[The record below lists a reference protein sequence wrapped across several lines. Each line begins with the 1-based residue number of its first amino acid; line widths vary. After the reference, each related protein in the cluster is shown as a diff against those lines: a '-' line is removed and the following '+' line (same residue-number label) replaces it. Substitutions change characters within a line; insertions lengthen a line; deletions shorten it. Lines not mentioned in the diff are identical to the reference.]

1 MNQNNTIIFVILG
14 DIATYRRPSF
24 NERDVCKYTNYSFSS
39 YAVLIKRLAL
49 KLGLKS
55 DHIGIF
61 AKGNNNYFNIAPIHP
76 DNKVFVQP
84 TIDEIYETK
93 CLESELNFIPFQEC
107 SDLTNISIR
116 KFLKKSKCQK
126 PNIILFMFDH
136 GDTNCF
142 GNLKFLDLYIR
153 LMEVEHSSLRIF
165 IDSCQSKCMISK
177 VKNFNSIHRIIA
189 SFSPKLSSLEVF
201 FLATVGNELYPEGNY
216 NQWDEIESLSNRYC
230 ELLPTDDDY
239 YIDLLDKV
247 SGQDIPES
255 SPLCKDFTNEDI
267 NSLAKIIICFNLQYP
282 SDLKSYRIIHSI
294 FIKGIRVMK
303 AILLNIG
310 CTNAQ
315 FMEILNDLKNTEP
328 SFLDCDWKEPKN
340 HFIIASSDDRG
351 FSPTFEPFNIKKG
364 EKIIAG
370 APAMGAYIIAVLMH
384 KLVDSNSIK
393 IIEKYVYGE
402 YQDLI
407 FEFAVPHFTLG
418 KKVKNYMRLNINYWE
433 SESNSQENF
442 LFNQDAINQ
451 EINIENIMKSIDFR
465 LAEKCTLRFK
475 DNICITPRMQPILKS
490 KKIHYIGIRLCT
502 KEQEYD
508 FGIPHLVV
516 DEYYSEDNSEP
527 IHTQDDGNHP
537 GYDSLHSPT
546 TTPDSSLEK
555 LDDIDSDIDYDQPIA
570 PSYLDKIRHDILG
583 LDEMFF
589 PQAFFE
595 VFKYKLAEITENQN
609 FINKFKCSNSNVPN
623 AIPMDVRSLMV
634 NWIDYFLP
642 SYYLEYLANDTM
654 LLFYQ
659 FEKKYCIPNEY
670 TKNIF
675 YKCMN
680 VADQVSSQLS
690 VYDKKIAYNPSR
702 LRL

>member
-107 SDLTNISIR
+107 SDLTNRSIR

-142 GNLKFLDLYIR
+142 GNLKLLDLYIR

-267 NSLAKIIICFNLQYP
+267 NSLAKY
-282 SDLKSYRIIHSI
+282 
-294 FIKGIRVMK
+294 
-303 AILLNIG
+303 
-310 CTNAQ
+310 
-315 FMEILNDLKNTEP
+315 
-328 SFLDCDWKEPKN
+328 
-340 HFIIASSDDRG
+340 
-351 FSPTFEPFNIKKG
+351 
-364 EKIIAG
+364 
-370 APAMGAYIIAVLMH
+370 
-384 KLVDSNSIK
+384 
-393 IIEKYVYGE
+393 
-402 YQDLI
+402 
-407 FEFAVPHFTLG
+407 
-418 KKVKNYMRLNINYWE
+418 
-433 SESNSQENF
+433 
-442 LFNQDAINQ
+442 
-451 EINIENIMKSIDFR
+451 
-465 LAEKCTLRFK
+465 
-475 DNICITPRMQPILKS
+475 
-490 KKIHYIGIRLCT
+490 
-502 KEQEYD
+502 
-508 FGIPHLVV
+508 
-516 DEYYSEDNSEP
+516 
-527 IHTQDDGNHP
+527 
-537 GYDSLHSPT
+537 
-546 TTPDSSLEK
+546 
-555 LDDIDSDIDYDQPIA
+555 
-570 PSYLDKIRHDILG
+570 
-583 LDEMFF
+583 
-589 PQAFFE
+589 
-595 VFKYKLAEITENQN
+595 
-609 FINKFKCSNSNVPN
+609 
-623 AIPMDVRSLMV
+623 
-634 NWIDYFLP
+634 
-642 SYYLEYLANDTM
+642 YYLCL
-654 LLFYQ
+654 
-659 FEKKYCIPNEY
+659 C
-670 TKNIF
+670 
-675 YKCMN
+675 
-680 VADQVSSQLS
+680 
-690 VYDKKIAYNPSR
+690 
-702 LRL
+702 